1 MFLLFIYFYKDDL
14 PADLFSESNGPLPEK
29 GSGKKSRGASGS
41 SGKKKGRP
49 KTDEEKLMQEYF
61 KARKDAVK
69 FCDLSETA
77 SNLNKC
83 LRGMKSAKRKL
94 FVKYSNEYCDG
105 NKKEAK
111 VRMNKYFDN
120 KKDERDGDSDDDTAY
135 MLEELL
141 DITMDTQCTATDL
154 VEVRRKKDGEGKKKA
169 AQNPQEMEK
178 EN

>member
-1 MFLLFIYFYKDDL
+1 MVLRHRMQVERDFVVLLL
-14 PADLFSESNGPLPEK
+14 RLGRRVGPRAMP
-29 GSGKKSRGASGS
+29 
-41 SGKKKGRP
+41 
-49 KTDEEKLMQEYF
+49 EKLMQEFF
-61 KARKDAVK
+61 KTRNDDMK
-69 FCDLSETA
+69 FRVLSETA
-77 SNLNKC
+77 SNLNER
-83 LRGMKSAKRKL
+83 LSRMKSAKRKL

-135 MLEELL
+135 VLEELL

-154 VEVRRKKDGEGKKKA
+154 VEVRRKKHGEGKKKA
-169 AQNPQEMEK
+169 AQNPQETEK